1 MDINDISLEI
11 IALLLLNLAAGAL
24 GFVPSFLLTG
34 LNISSFGV
42 ATGTVL
48 SLAGEI
54 FGAILGFYL
63 YRFGFSKVQPSWKQ
77 SRFWNYMHKQPAAT
91 VFWGILLFRLLPFVP
106 SGLVTAG
113 AALTPINGLLFFIAS
128 SLGKIPAVFLEAAIV
143 YGIIETV
150 PAVVQYAVGIAVFLA
165 ALFVWLHKRKVA
177 GNGLRQ

>member
-1 MDINDISLEI
+1 MDINDISFEFI
-11 IALLLLNLAAGAL
+11 TVLLLNLAAGAL

-34 LNISSFGV
+34 MNINGFGV
-42 ATGTVL
+42 VAGTVL
-48 SLAGEI
+48 SLTGEI
-54 FGAILGFYL
+54 FGAVLGFYL

-91 VFWGILLFRLLPFVP
+91 VFWGILLFRLLPFIP

-128 SLGKIPAVFLEAAIV
+128 SLGKIPAVLLEAAIV

-150 PAVVQYAVGIAVFLA
+150 PAVVQYAVGIAVCLT
-165 ALFVWLHKRKVA
+165 ALFVWLRKRKA
-177 GNGLRQ
+177 TGNGLRQ